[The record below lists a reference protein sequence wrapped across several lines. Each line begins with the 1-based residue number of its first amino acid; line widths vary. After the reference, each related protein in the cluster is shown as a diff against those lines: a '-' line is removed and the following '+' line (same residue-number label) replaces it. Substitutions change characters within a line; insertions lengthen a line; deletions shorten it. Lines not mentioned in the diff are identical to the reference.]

1 MNSNKKPV
9 MKFCRGNQRSRFQRR
24 GATAV
29 EFAMV
34 APALFVVILCCAEF
48 ARLSMM
54 RDLANNAAY
63 ETARFVIVE
72 GADNDDAILMA
83 NQMLARLGTQ
93 NATITINDG
102 EEIEPLTRTVTIEIV
117 IPMEDNSFF
126 FASIY
131 EGKEIRSEV
140 TLNTER
146 YAGYYNSN

>member
-1 MNSNKKPV
+1 
-9 MKFCRGNQRSRFQRR
+9 
-24 GATAV
+24 
-29 EFAMV
+29 MV

-83 NQMLARLGTQ
+83 NQVLARLGTQ